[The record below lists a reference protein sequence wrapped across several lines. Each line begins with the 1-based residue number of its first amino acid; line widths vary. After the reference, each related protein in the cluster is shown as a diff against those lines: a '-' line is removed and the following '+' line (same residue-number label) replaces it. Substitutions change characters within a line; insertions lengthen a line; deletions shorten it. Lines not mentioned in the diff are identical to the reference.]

1 MIDFI
6 SKYQAV
12 ALMNKLGK
20 ERKDFLF
27 AFDYE
32 LSKAFVISSPMEQKE
47 ILFSVNGC
55 TNIESFPK
63 KNKVKIC
70 PHFVDYSFY
79 KKGFELVKNSLLRG
93 DTYLANYTVQT
104 PIETTNS
111 LQEIFYSAKSPF
123 KLYVPDA
130 FVCFSPERFVKIEN
144 DKIFTFP
151 MKGTIDA
158 RLPQA
163 STIILNDKKETAEHI
178 TIVDLLRNDIGM
190 VANNVRVER
199 FRYIDEIKTDKGS
212 ILQVSSEMVGDL
224 DKNWYSCLGNII
236 LKLLP
241 AGSICG
247 APKQSTIRAIAKAE
261 KKKRGFYTGVFG
273 YFDGNRLDSAVL
285 IRFIEKNGNN
295 YFFRSGGGITVNS
308 DCKKEYDE
316 VNQKIYLPL

>member
-32 LSKAFVISSPMEQKE
+32 LSKAIVISRPMEQKE

-55 TNIESFPK
+55 TNIESFSK

-93 DTYLANYTVQT
+93 DTYLANYTVPT
-104 PIETTNS
+104 LIETTNS

-158 RLPQA
+158 CLPQA

-212 ILQVSSEMVGDL
+212 ILQVSSEIVGDL

-285 IRFIEKNGNN
+285 IRFIEKEGNN